1 MMNRTNYEI
10 SIDAPFAF
18 LLLDKNSLK
27 DKVPPLHIQLL
38 NSDTSLRKTTG
49 SDKANN
55 HADGD
60 IRRM

>member
-18 LLLDKNSLK
+18 LLLDKDSLK

-38 NSDTSLRKTTG
+38 N
-49 SDKANN
+49 
-55 HADGD
+55 
-60 IRRM
+60 